1 MKRLILAVGVSS
13 LLIAGLAVANPE
25 QDDRDGA
32 KKLDEDNPDSMVMK
46 STKAPSEESE
56 FSAMESD
63 KQTASQS
70 RMLSDD
76 GYDWVPASW
85 DIP

>member
-1 MKRLILAVGVSS
+1 MKRLILASGIFS
-13 LLIAGLAVANPE
+13 LLVVGLAVASSDVDERWGIKDIEEGNP
-25 QDDRDGA
+25 G
-32 KKLDEDNPDSMVMK
+32 SMGMT
-46 STKAPSEESE
+46 STKSPSEESE

-70 RMLSDD
+70 RKASDD
-76 GYDWVPASW
+76 VYDYTPASW

>member
-1 MKRLILAVGVSS
+1 MKRLILTSGILS
-13 LLIAGLAVANPE
+13 LLIASLAVANPE
-25 QDDRDGA
+25 QGDRGSA
-32 KKLDEDNPDSMVMK
+32 KTLDEGNPDSMVTK

-63 KQTASQS
+63 KQTASRS
-70 RMLSDD
+70 KKISDD
-76 GYDWVPASW
+76 IYDYIPSSW